1 MMPETIVFDVNETLL
16 DLAALDAPFAEVFGD
31 ASVWALWFAQVL
43 QTAMTSNSI
52 GRYNNVGIVGA
63 AALEMV
69 AKRRGVELSDD
80 DRASILGTM
89 RKLPAHPEVP
99 EALQRLKS
107 AGYRLATLTNSP
119 HAAVDAQLAYAGI
132 ADMFEMSLSVDAASK
147 FKPHRAAYDMAA
159 RHLEVSPPDLMLVA
173 AHNWD
178 TSGAITAGWQ
188 AAFVARPGMVLGP
201 LDATP
206 KIVGVDMTDV
216 VAQIL
221 GG

>member
-1 MMPETIVFDVNETLL
+1 MQRTIVFDVNEMLL
-16 DLAALDAPFAEVFGD
+16 DLAALDAPFVEVFGE
-31 ASVWALWFAQVL
+31 ASVRVLWFAQVL
-43 QTAMTSNSI
+43 QSAMTGNSI
-52 GRYNNVGIVGA
+52 GKYSNFGVIGA

-69 AKRRGVELSDD
+69 AARRGVSLSDD
-80 DRASILGTM
+80 DRLNILGTM

-99 EALQRLKS
+99 AALQRLKS

-119 HAAVDAQLAYAGI
+119 PAAVDAQLAFAGI
-132 ADMFEMSLSVDAASK
+132 ADMFEMSLSVDAVSK
-147 FKPHRAAYDMAA
+147 FKPHRVAYDMAA
-159 RHLEVSPPDLMLVA
+159 RRLDVAPADVMMVA

-178 TSGAITAGWQ
+178 TSGALTAGWQ

-206 KIVGVDMTDV
+206 QIEGGDMTDV
-216 VAQIL
+216 VEQIL